1 MGVERMTRCCRQTN
15 EKLIFRL
22 DQGEDFDLCAD
33 CVRSLAKLLREY
45 DLDQR
50 HE

>member
-1 MGVERMTRCCRQTN
+1 MTRCCRQSN

-33 CVRSLAKLLREY
+33 CVRSLAQILRETI
-45 DLDQR
+45 LN
-50 HE
+50 E